1 MHLPLATRSIIKSP
15 EEKFWLDLRVWRS
28 DLKMVIEST
37 DMDEISEGE
46 NVEQEERT
54 T

>member
-1 MHLPLATRSIIKSP
+1 
-15 EEKFWLDLRVWRS
+15 
-28 DLKMVIEST
+28 MVIEST

-54 T
+54 TQNRTLTPNI